1 MEKRQT
7 EIKQLKPGGFVII
20 DDVPCRVDSVQIS
33 KPGKHGGAKA
43 RLSAVG
49 LFDDQRRIIV
59 KPADS
64 RVDVPVIEKKSMQVI
79 ALIGDNV
86 QLMDLEDYSQKEI
99 KIPDELKGQLTEGD
113 EVLVWQFGA
122 YIMIKGKRTDKQ

>member
-7 EIKQLKPGGFVII
+7 EIKSLRPGGFVII
-20 DDVPCRVDSVQIS
+20 DEAPCRVDSVQIS
-33 KPGKHGGAKA
+33 RPGKHGGAKA

-49 LFDDQRRIIV
+49 LFDDQRRFIV
-59 KPADS
+59 KPADA

-79 ALIGDNV
+79 AIIGGNV

-113 EVLVWQFGA
+113 EVLVWQFGS
-122 YIMIKGKRTDKQ
+122 YIMIKGKK

>member
-1 MEKRQT
+1 MEKKQT

-20 DDVPCRVDSVQIS
+20 DEVPCRVDTVQIS

-79 ALIGDNV
+79 AIIGENV
-86 QLMDLEDYSQKEI
+86 QLMDLDDYSQKEI
-99 KIPDELKGQLTEGD
+99 RIPDELKGQLIEG
-113 EVLVWQFGA
+113 EELLVWQFGA
-122 YIMIKGKRTDKQ
+122 YIMIKGKKS

>member
-1 MEKRQT
+1 MEKKQT
-7 EIKQLKPGGFVII
+7 EIKALRPGGFVII
-20 DDVPCRVDSVQIS
+20 DEAPCRVDSVQIS
-33 KPGKHGGAKA
+33 RPGKHGGAKA

-64 RVDVPVIEKKSMQVI
+64 HINVPVIEKKSMQVI
-79 ALIGDNV
+79 AIIGGNV

-99 KIPDELKGQLTEGD
+99 RVPDELKGQLTEGD
-113 EVLVWQFGA
+113 EVLIWQFGS
-122 YIMIKGKRTDKQ
+122 YIMIKGKK

>member
-20 DDVPCRVDSVQIS
+20 DEVPCRVDTVQIS

-59 KPADS
+59 KPADA

-79 ALIGDNV
+79 AIIGDNV
-86 QLMDLEDYSQKEI
+86 QLMDLQDYSQKEI
-99 KIPDELKGQLTEGD
+99 RVPDELKGQLTEGD

-122 YIMIKGKRTDKQ
+122 YIMIKGKK

>member
-7 EIKQLKPGGFVII
+7 EIKQLKPGGFVIV
-20 DDVPCRVDSVQIS
+20 DEVPCRVDSVQIS

-79 ALIGDNV
+79 AIIGDNV
-86 QLMDLEDYSQKEI
+86 QLMDLQDYSQKEI
-99 KIPDELKGQLTEGD
+99 RIPDELKGQLTEGD

-122 YIMIKGKRTDKQ
+122 YIMIKGKK

>member
-20 DDVPCRVDSVQIS
+20 DEVPCRVDSVQIS

-86 QLMDLEDYSQKEI
+86 QLMDLQDYSQKEI
-99 KIPDELKGQLTEGD
+99 RIPDELKGQLTEGD

-122 YIMIKGKRTDKQ
+122 YIMIKGKK

>member
-1 MEKRQT
+1 MEKKQT

-20 DDVPCRVDSVQIS
+20 DEVPCRVDTVQIS

-64 RVDVPVIEKKSMQVI
+64 LVDVPVIEKKSMQVI
-79 ALIGDNV
+79 AIIGDNV
-86 QLMDLEDYSQKEI
+86 QLMDLQDYSTKEI
-99 KIPDELKGQLTEGD
+99 AIP
-113 EVLVWQFGA
+113 
-122 YIMIKGKRTDKQ
+122 

>member
-20 DDVPCRVDSVQIS
+20 DEVPCRVDIVQIS

-86 QLMDLEDYSQKEI
+86 QLMDLQDYSQKEI
-99 KIPDELKGQLTEGD
+99 KIPGELKGQLTEGD

-122 YIMIKGKRTDKQ
+122 YIMIKGKK

>member
-20 DDVPCRVDSVQIS
+20 DEAPCRVDSVQIS

-59 KPADS
+59 KPADA

-79 ALIGDNV
+79 AIIGDNV
-86 QLMDLEDYSQKEI
+86 QLMDLQDYSQKEI

-113 EVLVWQFGA
+113 EVLVWQFGH
-122 YIMIKGKRTDKQ
+122 YIMIKGKKS

>member
-20 DDVPCRVDSVQIS
+20 DDAPCRVDSVQIS

-86 QLMDLEDYSQKEI
+86 QLMDLQDYSQKEI
-99 KIPDELKGQLTEGD
+99 RVPDELKGQLTEGD

-122 YIMIKGKRTDKQ
+122 YIMIKGKK

>member
-20 DDVPCRVDSVQIS
+20 DEVPCRVDTVQIS

-79 ALIGDNV
+79 AIIGDNV
-86 QLMDLEDYSQKEI
+86 QLMDLQDYSQKEI

-122 YIMIKGKRTDKQ
+122 YIMIKGKK